1 MKILTV
7 DAFTDTSFA
16 GNPASVCLLDQDM
29 SREWMQ
35 AVAAEMNHSE
45 TAFIKSRSDGS
56 FRIRWFTPSTEVL
69 LCGHATLASA
79 HVLWEERLVDSD
91 EIVFDSASGPLVC
104 RREGDMIAMDFPS
117 RPPHTID
124 APSELFEALGTTS
137 DLVFRNIDDF
147 LVELRS
153 EGEVVDV
160 KPDFARLRSIDCRG
174 VIITARAD
182 DPDVDFVSR
191 FFAPRIRVIEDPVT
205 GSAHCA
211 LAPYWS
217 QRLEK
222 SDMLGFQASQR
233 GGYVRVSMV
242 DPDRV
247 LLKGQAVT
255 VIRGN
260 LAESAV
266 RYQPGEKS
274 IPK

>member
-16 GNPASVCLLDQDM
+16 GNPASVCLLDREM
-29 SREWMQ
+29 SPDWMQ

-45 TAFIKSRSDGS
+45 TAFIESRSDGT
-56 FRIRWFTPSTEVL
+56 FKIRWFTPSTEVL

-79 HVLWEERLVDSD
+79 HVLWEEALIESD

-104 RREGDMIAMDFPS
+104 RRDGTLIAMDFPS
-117 RPPHTID
+117 RPPHATD

-137 DLVFRNIDDF
+137 DLVFRNTDDI

-153 EGEVVDV
+153 EREVVDV
-160 KPDFARLRSIDCRG
+160 KPDFGRLRKIDCRG
-174 VIITARAD
+174 VIVTARAD

-242 DPDRV
+242 DRDRV
-247 LLKGQAVT
+247 LLMGQAVT
-255 VIRGN
+255 IMRGN
-260 LAESAV
+260 LAESV
-266 RYQPGEKS
+266 MRHHPGEKS
-274 IPK
+274 MPK